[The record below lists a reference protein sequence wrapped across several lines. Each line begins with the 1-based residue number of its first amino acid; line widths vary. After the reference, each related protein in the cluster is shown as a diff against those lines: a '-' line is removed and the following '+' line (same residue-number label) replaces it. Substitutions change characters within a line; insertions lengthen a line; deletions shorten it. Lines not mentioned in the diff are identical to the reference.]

1 MSRLV
6 HHIRRSSLTLPN
18 KSHHTTIFHRR
29 HWHNTLSSSSP
40 LIQTSQQEDAVNV
53 RRRRISYNTTT
64 YRGFSSNNLE
74 SWWKQHASELKQTPR
89 FNNGDRAILLPQSD
103 KKEDI
108 HPVEHLVEW
117 VWNMVNVPKGEFLM
131 LLLYDKWSY
140 MFVWWLYFHPENDLI
155 EGPIISTHGCL

>member
-117 VWNMVNVPKGEFLM
+117 VWNMVNVPK
-131 LLLYDKWSY
+131 
-140 MFVWWLYFHPENDLI
+140 
-155 EGPIISTHGCL
+155 